1 MKIICKRQSLVE
13 AVSNVQRAVSSKSTL
28 PALEGILLKTNS
40 QAVELC
46 GYDLEL
52 GITTFIKAEVQEE
65 GEIVLAAKLFSD
77 IVRRLP
83 GDSVTITVDEKLI
96 VGIQSGVAEFS
107 IVGITS
113 SEYPE
118 LPSVQGATPLSMTH
132 ALFQSMIKQTLFA
145 VADTDSKPIHTGTLF
160 EICLLYTSRC
170 V

>member
-65 GEIVLAAKLFSD
+65 GEIVLSAKLFSD

-107 IVGITS
+107 IVGI
-113 SEYPE
+113 P
-118 LPSVQGATPLSMTH
+118 
-132 ALFQSMIKQTLFA
+132 
-145 VADTDSKPIHTGTLF
+145 
-160 EICLLYTSRC
+160 
-170 V
+170 